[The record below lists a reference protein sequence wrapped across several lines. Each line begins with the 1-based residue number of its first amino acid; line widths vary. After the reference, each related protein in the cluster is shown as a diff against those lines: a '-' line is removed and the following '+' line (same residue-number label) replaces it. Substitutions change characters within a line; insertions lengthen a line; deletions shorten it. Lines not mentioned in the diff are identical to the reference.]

1 VTPPDKAA
9 PDPPMPG
16 TPAFSSVPATG
27 NQIPAAGQHPA
38 NPRAG
43 ARQETPMPGES
54 IGSVERL
61 MFFAKFEDF
70 MFWFEPIVERFPAY
84 ERTVLC
90 ARIKN
95 LMYGM
100 FEKIIRTNNMKN
112 KLPGWYD
119 LDIDLKILKRY
130 VTRSRKKGS
139 KYLGKKS
146 HETAVKKLVEIGNLL
161 GGLIRKG

>member
-1 VTPPDKAA
+1 MLFT
-9 PDPPMPG
+9 
-16 TPAFSSVPATG
+16 
-27 NQIPAAGQHPA
+27 
-38 NPRAG
+38 
-43 ARQETPMPGES
+43 
-54 IGSVERL
+54 
-61 MFFAKFEDF
+61 KFEDF
-70 MFWFEPIVERFPAY
+70 MFWLEPIVERFPTY

-146 HETAVKKLVEIGNLL
+146 HGTAVKKLVEIGNLL